1 MKLNLFVTALISA
14 AFTHGVSAFYL
25 AEEEYD
31 ALSQIDV
38 LTDLDA
44 DLDADIDADLD
55 ADLDA
60 DAEMFGFNKPNYIKK
75 KKTGA
80 ASTVAGAIAK
90 GPPRTAAKTADIIA
104 AGPPKKSGAAS
115 TVAGAIAAGPPKKSG
130 AASTVAAAIA
140 KGPPKP
146 TTAAQ
151 ISGETTE
158 GGDAL
163 VRTKAHRLTP
173 KGARENSGIEEED
186 TGMVRVKAQRKTPK

>member
-115 TVAGAIAAGPPKKSG
+115 TVAGAIAKGPPKT
-130 AASTVAAAIA
+130 ASTVAAAIA

-158 GGDAL
+158 GEDAL

>member
-14 AFTHGVSAFYL
+14 AFSHGVSAFYL

-80 ASTVAGAIAK
+80 STVAGK
-90 GPPRTAAKTADIIA
+90 IA

-115 TVAGAIAAGPPKKSG
+115 TVAGN
-130 AASTVAAAIA
+130 IA
-140 KGPPKP
+140 KGFPAP
-146 TTAAQ
+146 TVAAQ
-151 ISGETTE
+151 ISGETT
-158 GGDAL
+158 
-163 VRTKAHRLTP
+163 
-173 KGARENSGIEEED
+173 
-186 TGMVRVKAQRKTPK
+186 

>member
-14 AFTHGVSAFYL
+14 AFSHGASAFYL

-75 KKTGA
+75 KKT
-80 ASTVAGAIAK
+80 
-90 GPPRTAAKTADIIA
+90 
-104 AGPPKKSGAAS
+104 GAAS

>member
-115 TVAGAIAAGPPKKSG
+115 TVA
-130 AASTVAAAIA
+130 AAIA

>member
-90 GPPRTAAKTADIIA
+90 GPPKT
-104 AGPPKKSGAAS
+104 
-115 TVAGAIAAGPPKKSG
+115 
-130 AASTVAAAIA
+130 ASTVAAAIA